1 MSITSLEADP
11 NCKVTLDDLH
21 AQPAK
26 LGLKFKPEEVDD
38 YYKILCALDRSAQR
52 LLAMDDYYQP
62 TQLDRFPRKDIHLAT
77 KEENPK
83 GAWAYKVTIEDTQP
97 ELSKDRP
104 LAGKT
109 ICLKDCIEVAQVP
122 QVFGTDA
129 FEPWT
134 PEADATV
141 VTRILE
147 AGGVIK
153 GLATC
158 ENQSSSTSSNTA
170 STGNVENP
178 YHDGYSAGGS
188 SSGTGYLVGS
198 GEIDL
203 GVGADQGGSI
213 RIPSAHCGLVGF
225 KPTYGLVPYTGI
237 GSLETNIDHC
247 GPMTRTVLDN
257 CLMLEV
263 MAGKDGFDDRQDGA
277 PARTEVPKYV
287 ELTKNSSIKGL
298 KIGILKE
305 SLEIPTMS
313 EDMRVKFK
321 EAVEVFKQL
330 GAEVVEISIP
340 YHLIAPEIW
349 MVGQRVSGGLRKL
362 GLQSGRRIL
371 KSTKFMDHS
380 LPWTQEAFDKTPVP
394 VKNGMVNGMY
404 LSEKYPSLYTKSI
417 NLSFKARDEYN
428 KALGQVDLLV
438 TPTVPRVAPPHGIRD
453 GSPLE
458 LIQNTIGL
466 NANTGI
472 FNMTGHPALSLPIG
486 FLEAVDNK
494 EIKLP
499 VGLQIIGKH
508 YDEPTIYSAAYAWE
522 QAVDWK
528 TK

>member
-178 YHDGYSAGGS
+178 YHDGY
-188 SSGTGYLVGS
+188 
-198 GEIDL
+198 
-203 GVGADQGGSI
+203 
-213 RIPSAHCGLVGF
+213 
-225 KPTYGLVPYTGI
+225 
-237 GSLETNIDHC
+237 
-247 GPMTRTVLDN
+247 
-257 CLMLEV
+257 
-263 MAGKDGFDDRQDGA
+263 
-277 PARTEVPKYV
+277 
-287 ELTKNSSIKGL
+287 
-298 KIGILKE
+298 
-305 SLEIPTMS
+305 
-313 EDMRVKFK
+313 
-321 EAVEVFKQL
+321 
-330 GAEVVEISIP
+330 
-340 YHLIAPEIW
+340 
-349 MVGQRVSGGLRKL
+349 
-362 GLQSGRRIL
+362 
-371 KSTKFMDHS
+371 
-380 LPWTQEAFDKTPVP
+380 
-394 VKNGMVNGMY
+394 
-404 LSEKYPSLYTKSI
+404 
-417 NLSFKARDEYN
+417 
-428 KALGQVDLLV
+428 
-438 TPTVPRVAPPHGIRD
+438 
-453 GSPLE
+453 
-458 LIQNTIGL
+458 
-466 NANTGI
+466 
-472 FNMTGHPALSLPIG
+472 
-486 FLEAVDNK
+486 
-494 EIKLP
+494 
-499 VGLQIIGKH
+499 
-508 YDEPTIYSAAYAWE
+508 
-522 QAVDWK
+522 
-528 TK
+528 